1 MNWTGHGPMEMMP
14 QTKQAPFPDATNRQ
28 SAARRRGSRR
38 RVTRSFAR
46 PIPADRRLVARPAAD
61 GNDCGRRLRAAAAA
75 RVRQFEPNDPVD
87 RDRRCGAKRRRYAAR
102 RGARRRLLAAA
113 DPARRHRAPGL
124 AAHRG
129 TARRGRR
136 ARPGA
141 DRSVYRSELHVHRLA
156 GQAPRRRPG
165 LAALI
170 GTGTAICGASAVVA
184 ANTVVGGSDEDS
196 AYAIASVT
204 LFGTL
209 AMVLYPLL
217 AHPLGLDAR
226 HYGLWAGASIHE
238 IAQVVAATFQ
248 ISPDAGHVAT
258 IVKLSRVMMLAPMV
272 IAMGLAGR
280 YRRGGAPGGK
290 IAAAPIPWFVFGFLA
305 LIGIGSVVSIPPV
318 PMHWIVQATAF
329 LLSMALAA
337 MGLHTDIRK
346 LSAEGVRPF
355 ALCAASSAFLA
366 GFSLVLVRLF
376 L

>member
-1 MNWTGHGPMEMMP
+1 MPPTDSLPLAVAAPAGESREALRDRSQPTAALWPGLLLTGTIAGVAFALRLLPGFGNLSPMILSIAIGVAVQNVVGTP
-14 QTKQAPFPDATNRQ
+14 RAAAPGVAF
-28 SAARRRGSRR
+28 SLRR
-38 RVTRSFAR
+38 
-46 PIPADRRLVARPAAD
+46 I
-61 GNDCGRRLRAAAAA
+61 LRAAI
-75 RVRQFEPNDPVD
+75 V
-87 RDRRCGAKRRRYAAR
+87 
-102 RGARRRLLAAA
+102 LLGLQLTVAQLVEVGV
-113 DPARRHRAPGL
+113 PGL
-124 AAHRG
+124 ALIAVCIAASFTFTVWLGKRLG
-129 TARRGRR
+129 VDRR
-136 ARPGA
+136 
-141 DRSVYRSELHVHRLA
+141 
-156 GQAPRRRPG
+156 

-280 YRRGGAPGGK
+280 YRRSGAPGGK

>member
-1 MNWTGHGPMEMMP
+1 MPPTDSLPLAVAAPAGESREALRDRSQPTAALWPGLLLTGTIAGVAFALRLLPGFGNLSPMILSIAIGVAVQNVVGTP
-14 QTKQAPFPDATNRQ
+14 RAAAPGVAF
-28 SAARRRGSRR
+28 SLRR
-38 RVTRSFAR
+38 
-46 PIPADRRLVARPAAD
+46 I
-61 GNDCGRRLRAAAAA
+61 LRAAI
-75 RVRQFEPNDPVD
+75 V
-87 RDRRCGAKRRRYAAR
+87 
-102 RGARRRLLAAA
+102 LLGLQLTVAQLVEVGV
-113 DPARRHRAPGL
+113 PGL
-124 AAHRG
+124 ALIAACIAASFTFTVWLG
-129 TARRGRR
+129 K
-136 ARPGA
+136 
-141 DRSVYRSELHVHRLA
+141 RL
-156 GQAPRRRPG
+156 
-165 LAALI
+165 
-170 GTGTAICGASAVVA
+170 
-184 ANTVVGGSDEDS
+184 GGDEDS

-329 LLSMALAA
+329 PLSMALAA